1 MTDTPIPALDADA
14 PTRTVAMLVF
24 DGMALLDLVGPQT
37 VFTAAGMQVSL
48 VAVAPGPVRCDTGV
62 RIEPTTTTAECPAE
76 VDVLFVPGGDVSGV
90 MADETALAFL
100 ADRGATAGYVT
111 SVCTG
116 SMVLAAAGLLDG
128 HRAATHWS
136 TRDLLGGLGVEVS
149 AERVCADGNRITGGG
164 VTAGIDFGL
173 TLVARMFGDAT
184 AEFAQL
190 VLEYDPAPP
199 FDAGTP
205 ERAKPEHVAWIREFL
220 TSPDSELVAAVE
232 RARRPVG

>member
-1 MTDTPIPALDADA
+1 MTENPGAPA
-14 PTRTVAMLVF
+14 PTVAMLVF
-24 DGMALLDLVGPQT
+24 DGMTLLDLVGPQA

-48 VAVAPGPVRCDTGV
+48 VGATPDPVRCDSGA
-62 RIEPTTTTAECPAE
+62 RIEPTATFADCPVE
-76 VDVLFVPGGDVSGV
+76 VDVLFVPGGDVS
-90 MADETALAFL
+90 ALLSDAAVLEFL
-100 ADRGATAGYVT
+100 ADRGRTAGYVT

-128 HRAATHWS
+128 HRAATHWA
-136 TRDLLGGLGVEVS
+136 TRELLAGLGVEVS
-149 AERVCADGNRITGGG
+149 AERVCEDGNRITGGG

-173 TLVARMFGDAT
+173 TLVARLLDAET

-205 ERAKPEHVAWIREFL
+205 QRARPEQVARLRDAL
-220 TSPDSELVAAVE
+220 TGQGSALVAAVE
-232 RARRPVG
+232 RVGRRAG